1 MTATEPNPI
10 TDQVR
15 AMIQWAYSEQPGVD
29 GSIFEIFSGRKTVK
43 ANLKPSRR
51 SAGLSPTRVHA
62 TATPREGKAR
72 IPISSGRS
80 GGEIKRAVATL
91 PAMEQN
97 WVHHCYNPNR
107 DRKLAASKA
116 LIPALWASYK
126 AQNSLH
132 GIHNRTVI
140 LAQFMLKVQ
149 MQQAQSYPGLVRWS
163 PSRPAEF
170 ANVVTRSS
178 WSDTHSKRWEGIHA
192 MILALDHRALMAV
205 YKAIEKKG
213 G

>member
-1 MTATEPNPI
+1 MTISEPNPI

-97 WVHHCYNPNR
+97 WVHHCYNPSR
-107 DRKLAASKA
+107 ERKMAATAA
-116 LIPALWASYK
+116 LVPALWAKYK
-126 AQNSLH
+126 EQILGSRS
-132 GIHNRTVI
+132 HNRTAI
-140 LAQFMLKVQ
+140 LALFMLKLQ
-149 MQQAQSYPGLVRWS
+149 MQQARSYPGLSKWS
-163 PSRPAEF
+163 PSRPEEF
-170 ANVVTRSS
+170 APVVSRSS
-178 WSDTHSKRWEGIHA
+178 WSDTHSARWEGIHK
-192 MILALDHRALMAV
+192 MILALDHQALMGV
-205 YKAIEKKG
+205 YRAMEKK
-213 G
+213 